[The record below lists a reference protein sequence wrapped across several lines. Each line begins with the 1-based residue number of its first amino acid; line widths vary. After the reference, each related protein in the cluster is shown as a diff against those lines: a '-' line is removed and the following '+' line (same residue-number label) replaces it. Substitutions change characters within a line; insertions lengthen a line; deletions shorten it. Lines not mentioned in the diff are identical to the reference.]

1 MDKYKDMICP
11 VCGLSLEDGEV
22 CVCPECGA
30 PHHRECFL
38 QNGKCFYDNA
48 HGTPEQWTIPQEK
61 EKAQHHVCPNC
72 GMHID
77 INDEDNRFCPKCG
90 IHIKKDGDYQDT
102 QSEYAQQGDDP
113 LNDRVNIFF
122 SSNGFDKNE
131 DINGFKLQRIA
142 EFVGVNAL
150 RYVRIFRDNIKRR
163 VFVRWNWAAF
173 LLPTMWLFSRK
184 CFKTGCISAAFD
196 VFTMAMCTL
205 ALPSNYQQI
214 MQSNEQMA
222 EFMGSEQFMTLAV
235 VEMLMISVRVLF
247 GLFGDWIYR
256 RKVFSALSELKK
268 EGIEDS
274 YEIYRKGGVNFFLA
288 GAAYFVTGIL
298 ANLLIL
304 LFG

>member
-1 MDKYKDMICP
+1 M
-11 VCGLSLEDGEV
+11 
-22 CVCPECGA
+22 
-30 PHHRECFL
+30 
-38 QNGKCFYDNA
+38 
-48 HGTPEQWTIPQEK
+48 PQEK